1 MTSRV
6 AESRLWTR
14 KAGEKCYLLHSTC
27 QLCLVLLACT
37 WITFAFFF
45 LKIKNSL
52 SNSGINHLPFLQGSL
67 PHFMHVIDGY
77 KELYAK
83 GRALERKSVLVF
95 LGKACGSAEG

>member
-1 MTSRV
+1 MDSEGR
-6 AESRLWTR
+6 
-14 KAGEKCYLLHSTC
+14 GEMLPFTFYLSALLGFVSLHLDYFC
-27 QLCLVLLACT
+27 
-37 WITFAFFF
+37 FFF

-95 LGKACGSAEG
+95 LGQACGSAEG